1 MGASKPSIK
10 SSRRESQAF
19 LIDLNTARGISQKII
34 PSTKKPCNFSALF
47 KLGIV
52 LSKIVNY

>member
-19 LIDLNTARGISQKII
+19 LIDLNTDRGFTPKII
-34 PSTKKPCNFSALF
+34 PSTKNHAIFLLFS
-47 KLGIV
+47 
-52 LSKIVNY
+52 N